1 MKAIGQSYC
10 FWGDRQDYWDRY
22 AMIVSVMHVS
32 LGLPLSRY
40 RRQPFIVF
48 PGGNSPIFRNVF
60 FLLVILIL
68 CQFRFLSDLKLVHV
82 TNNEMCYT
90 TVKTLY
96 NDTVFH
102 AVRIVIPKVS
112 LYLDF
117 VRKTH
122 QTSKLCNDTAY
133 L

>member
-1 MKAIGQSYC
+1 MKAIGQSYY
-10 FWGDRQDYWDRY
+10 FWSDRRDYWDRCDDRFGH
-22 AMIVSVMHVS
+22 ACVIGSS
-32 LGLPLSRY
+32 FEPLQE
-40 RRQPFIVF
+40 QPFIVF

-60 FLLVILIL
+60 LLLVILIL
-68 CQFRFLSDLKLVHV
+68 FRFRFLSDLKLVHV

-96 NDTVFH
+96 NDTGFF

-112 LYLDF
+112 LYSDF
-117 VRKTH
+117 VYKTH
-122 QTSKLCNDTAY
+122 QTLKLCNNIVY